1 MEMQTTILG
10 EAEEPP
16 TFELEEQ
23 PLPTALLWQVVEAVA
38 VVGLRRF
45 AEEQPTATTEP
56 RDVTRMVKEVKEE
69 RKSRVALGELPGQE
83 RLQVVRRVL

>member
-1 MEMQTTILG
+1 
-10 EAEEPP
+10 
-16 TFELEEQ
+16 
-23 PLPTALLWQVVEAVA
+23 LWQVVEAVA
-38 VVGLRRF
+38 VVGLRPF
-45 AEEQPTATTEP
+45 AEEQPIATTEP